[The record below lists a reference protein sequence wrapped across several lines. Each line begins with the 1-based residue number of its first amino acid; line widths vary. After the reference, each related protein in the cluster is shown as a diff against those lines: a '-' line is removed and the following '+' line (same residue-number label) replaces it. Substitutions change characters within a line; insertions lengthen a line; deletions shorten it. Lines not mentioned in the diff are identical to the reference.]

1 MAAKRAGSVEHL
13 PEYVEN
19 TAEETRLVDA
29 HVHIKDPAGLHAVAA
44 AGVVAVRDG
53 GVRDN
58 REGWERIQY
67 ARARLPAV
75 ISCGWALYKKGG
87 YGARFG
93 VAVETREE
101 IKAEILK
108 LKNAGA
114 DIIKVMASGIISL
127 KDPGTVTAGGFTI
140 QELQFIVDEARSQ
153 GLDVMAHA
161 NGEEAILSCATAG
174 ARSIEHGFFMT
185 ERALDALA
193 QHEVFWT
200 PTVGAIARAAEAG
213 AGRTAAQ
220 DVRNFVG
227 GLIRSHLAMIGRAHA
242 VGVPLA
248 VGTDCVLPAPD
259 YKLAYSSE
267 LGYFE
272 QAGIPHAGVIAVA
285 TSGGAKL
292 LGM

>member
-1 MAAKRAGSVEHL
+1 MEREPATEVPGLIDV
-13 PEYVEN
+13 
-19 TAEETRLVDA
+19 
-29 HVHIKDPAGLHAVAA
+29 HVHIRSVDGIATLAA
-44 AGVVAVRDG
+44 AGIVAARDAG
-53 GVRDN
+53 L
-58 REGWERIQY
+58 RENAASGREWP
-67 ARARLPAV
+67 RLLGKQPAV
-75 ISCGWALYKKGG
+75 MSARWALYKKGG

-114 DIIKVMASGIISL
+114 DIIKIMASGIVSL
-127 KDPGTVTAGGFTI
+127 KKPGNVTGGGFTL
-140 QELQFIVDEARSQ
+140 QEMQFIVDEARKQ
-153 GLDVMAHA
+153 GLNVMAHA
-161 NGEEAILSCATAG
+161 NGEAAIVACATAG
-174 ARSIEHGFFMT
+174 VHSVEHGFFMT

-193 QHEVFWT
+193 QNEIFWT

-213 AGRTAAQ
+213 SGNAAQ
-220 DVRNFVG
+220 DVRHFVD
-227 GLIRSHLAMIGRAHA
+227 GLIRSHLAMIRRAHA

-259 YKLAYSSE
+259 YKHAYIAE

-272 QAGIPHAGVIAVA
+272 QAGIPYSGVIAIA

-292 LGM
+292 LGI